1 MKGIDMKKISSVISL
16 SFIVLFLLVVSLPS
30 ICFSEQPDS
39 YVWELIGNN
48 SFGIYYYN
56 KTNITKSSDIISV
69 WIYQTP
75 TDDSKEGVIESV
87 KKNNLEKSITYKNY
101 EHTMGLNEIDCKN
114 RKVLQ
119 TNLIF
124 YDDKNNILDN
134 YTIDNSKWTD
144 IPPDTLF
151 NILYNKICVTE
162 KKPNVETP
170 KVELPN
176 VTPPNAEAPKLDL
189 PNVTPPKVEPPK
201 VTPTIPD
208 SKVWELYGKTSEGG
222 VYYYNKTNMT
232 NIISFRLYY
241 IVTDDEKKE
250 RIERTKKY
258 DLNKSIEYQNYD
270 HDISEVEID
279 CNNRLTKVKEFTEYD
294 NQGNVLKHNINK
306 DSEWKSIL
314 PGSIEEFY
322 KKNCVTPNKPLEKK

>member
-1 MKGIDMKKISSVISL
+1 MKKISSVISL
-16 SFIVLFLLVVSLPS
+16 SFLILFLLLFVNPVNGY
-30 ICFSEQPDS
+30 SESVESGPIVESPKVTPNLPDS

-87 KKNNLEKSITYKNY
+87 KKNNLEKSIKYKNY

-162 KKPNVETP
+162 KKQNVETP
-170 KVELPN
+170 KIE
-176 VTPPNAEAPKLDL
+176 L
-189 PNVTPPKVEPPK
+189 PNVTPPKVEP
-201 VTPTIPD
+201 TIPD
-208 SKVWELYGKTSEGG
+208 SKVWESFGKDSGGG

-250 RIERTKKY
+250 RIERIKKY
-258 DLNKSIEYQNYD
+258 DLNKSIEYENYD
-270 HDISEVEID
+270 HEISEVEID

-294 NQGNVLKHNINK
+294 NQENVLKHNINK

>member
-16 SFIVLFLLVVSLPS
+16 SFLILFLLLFVNPVNGY
-30 ICFSEQPDS
+30 SESVESGPIVESPKVTPNLPDS

-87 KKNNLEKSITYKNY
+87 KKNNLEKSIKYKNY

-162 KKPNVETP
+162 KKQNVETP
-170 KVELPN
+170 KIE
-176 VTPPNAEAPKLDL
+176 L
-189 PNVTPPKVEPPK
+189 PNVTPPKVEP
-201 VTPTIPD
+201 TIPD
-208 SKVWELYGKTSEGG
+208 SKVWESFGKDSGGG

-250 RIERTKKY
+250 RIERIKKY
-258 DLNKSIEYQNYD
+258 DLNKSIEYENYD

-294 NQGNVLKHNINK
+294 NQENVLKHNINK

>member
-1 MKGIDMKKISSVISL
+1 MKKISSVISL
-16 SFIVLFLLVVSLPS
+16 SFLILFLLLFVNPVNGY
-30 ICFSEQPDS
+30 SESVESGPIVESPKVTPNLPDS

-87 KKNNLEKSITYKNY
+87 KKNNLEKSIKYKNY

-162 KKPNVETP
+162 KKQNVETP
-170 KVELPN
+170 KIE
-176 VTPPNAEAPKLDL
+176 L
-189 PNVTPPKVEPPK
+189 PNVTPPKVEP
-201 VTPTIPD
+201 TIPD
-208 SKVWELYGKTSEGG
+208 SKVWESFGKDSGGG

-250 RIERTKKY
+250 RIERIKKY
-258 DLNKSIEYQNYD
+258 DLNKSIEYENYD

-294 NQGNVLKHNINK
+294 NQENVLKHNINK

-322 KKNCVTPNKPLEKK
+322 KINCVTPNKPLEKK

>member
-1 MKGIDMKKISSVISL
+1 MKGIDMKKISSVFSL

-162 KKPNVETP
+162 KNP
-170 KVELPN
+170 KVE
-176 VTPPNAEAPKLDL
+176 
-189 PNVTPPKVEPPK
+189 PPKVIPPK

-250 RIERTKKY
+250 RIERIKKY
-258 DLNKSIEYQNYD
+258 DLKKSIEYQNYD
-270 HDISEVEID
+270 HDISEVEIAG
-279 CNNRLTKVKEFTEYD
+279 KY
-294 NQGNVLKHNINK
+294 
-306 DSEWKSIL
+306 
-314 PGSIEEFY
+314 
-322 KKNCVTPNKPLEKK
+322 

>member
-1 MKGIDMKKISSVISL
+1 MKKISSVISL
-16 SFIVLFLLVVSLPS
+16 SFLILFLLLFVNPVNGY
-30 ICFSEQPDS
+30 SESVESGPIVESPKVTPNLPDS

-75 TDDSKEGVIESV
+75 TDDIKEGVIESV
-87 KKNNLEKSITYKNY
+87 KKNNLEKSIKYKNY

-162 KKPNVETP
+162 KKQNVETP
-170 KVELPN
+170 KIE
-176 VTPPNAEAPKLDL
+176 L
-189 PNVTPPKVEPPK
+189 PNVTPPKVEP
-201 VTPTIPD
+201 TIPD
-208 SKVWELYGKTSEGG
+208 SKVWESFGKDSGGG

-250 RIERTKKY
+250 RIERIKKY
-258 DLNKSIEYQNYD
+258 DLNKSIEYENYD

-294 NQGNVLKHNINK
+294 NQENVLKHNINK

>member
-1 MKGIDMKKISSVISL
+1 VKSEP
-16 SFIVLFLLVVSLPS
+16 IVESPKVTPNL
-30 ICFSEQPDS
+30 PDS
-39 YVWELIGNN
+39 YVWELFGNN

-87 KKNNLEKSITYKNY
+87 KKNNLEKSIKYKNY

-119 TNLIF
+119 TNIIF

-144 IPPDTLF
+144 IPPDSLF
-151 NILYNKICVTE
+151 NILYNKICVIEE
-162 KKPNVETP
+162 KPYVE
-170 KVELPN
+170 
-176 VTPPNAEAPKLDL
+176 
-189 PNVTPPKVEPPK
+189 PPKVEPPK
-201 VTPTIPD
+201 VEPPKVELPNVEPPKVESPKVEPPKVELPNVEPPKVEPPKVEPTIPD
-208 SKVWELYGKTSEGG
+208 SKVWEYFGKDSGGG
-222 VYYYNKTNMT
+222 VYYYNKTSMT
-232 NIISFRLYY
+232 NIISFKLYY
-241 IVTDDEKKE
+241 IVTDDERKE
-250 RIERTKKY
+250 RIERIKKY
-258 DLNKSIEYQNYD
+258 DLKKSVEYQNYD

-279 CNNRLTKVKEFTEYD
+279 CNNKLTKVKEFTEYD
-294 NQGNVLKHNINK
+294 NQGNVLKHNVNK

-314 PGSIEEFY
+314 PGSREEFY
-322 KKNCVTPNKPLEKK
+322 KINCVTPNKPLEKK